1 METENRFFYLQKYF
15 NKEYIYYL
23 NKINKV
29 RNLVYV
35 SFSVSKSKKKNQKNR
50 LVDAM
55 IGTMASKV
63 RFLSVFH
70 FLCINMTWQCEK
82 IESLPHHKHSS
93 SSTFTHWIQR
103 PTHSVFETVL
113 EILQC
118 LLKVFIL
125 TWSTSKNEFINF
137 WYKMKNVSNCQ
148 RLKFVE
154 IYFVDAFFPAPEIV
168 GNLWW
173 YI

>member
-1 METENRFFYLQKYF
+1 MYSLPKKQVNKSVFSLKGCSIAKRKLKKMETENRFFYLQKYF

-50 LVDAM
+50 LVDTM

-93 SSTFTHWIQR
+93 SSTFTH
-103 PTHSVFETVL
+103 
-113 EILQC
+113 
-118 LLKVFIL
+118 
-125 TWSTSKNEFINF
+125 
-137 WYKMKNVSNCQ
+137 
-148 RLKFVE
+148 
-154 IYFVDAFFPAPEIV
+154 
-168 GNLWW
+168 
-173 YI
+173 